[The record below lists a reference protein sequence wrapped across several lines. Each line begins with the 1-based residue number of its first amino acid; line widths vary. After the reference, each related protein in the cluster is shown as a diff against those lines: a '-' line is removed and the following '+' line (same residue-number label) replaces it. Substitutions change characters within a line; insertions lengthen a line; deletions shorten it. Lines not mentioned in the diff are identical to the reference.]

1 MGGRSAGNLPHVS
14 ASTPAFRSD
23 VEGLRGIAILL
34 VVLYHV
40 GFSFVQGGYVGVDV
54 FFVLSGYL
62 ITGLLV
68 AEAEATGRI
77 DLRQFYA
84 RRMRRLLPAAIVV
97 VAITLLAAWFIY
109 SPIEQQ
115 VVAHSARAS
124 SAYASNIRF
133 ALSSRRY
140 FDGASD
146 SDPFLHTWSLAVE
159 EQFYVV
165 WPLMVALSLLA
176 AASRVRRERLGW
188 VVALTGLASFIACVI
203 LTHSSQPWAFFM
215 VFTRWWEFALGGLAA
230 TYGTWILARARVPA
244 GMCSMAGIAALL
256 YSAITFDAATLF
268 PGASALVP
276 ALGTALVLMAGAQR
290 EATPVFRLLSVPPLQ
305 WIGHVSYSWYLWHWP
320 VLLLGGVLYPAMS
333 LAARMLGVLLALLL
347 ATASYHLV
355 ENPVRYSRFLRGRPL
370 TSIALGVSLTLSG
383 IAIAEL
389 AAVAARHALRDPL
402 QAAYAGARVDHPRLF
417 AMGCSGDFFNVAPA
431 GRCVFGDTAAPVSV
445 VLLGDSHAEHWF
457 PALDR
462 VATERHWR
470 LVVMVKP
477 GCPSAELPVYNPQI
491 NRQYVECA
499 AWRSAAVQRAEAL
512 RPALILT
519 SNSHAYQSTVSDSI
533 DARTWAAGLHRTLV
547 RLARAAPTVVVI
559 DDIPRPGFDV
569 PICLSRA
576 AWRGSSATQ
585 CSVAPGAGIDPLVTA
600 GERAAVASVPGV
612 HIVNMNDYFCDAARC
627 PTGRGDLVLYTDD
640 SHMTARFSASLAPAL
655 AGRLPFL
662 VTR

>member
-1 MGGRSAGNLPHVS
+1 MS
-14 ASTPAFRSD
+14 ASNPSFRSD

-40 GFSFVQGGYVGVDV
+40 GFRFVQGGYVGVDV

-68 AEAEATGRI
+68 AEAEASGRI

-97 VAITLLAAWFIY
+97 IGVTLLAAWFIY

-176 AASRVRRERLGW
+176 AANRVRRERLGW
-188 VVALTGLASFIACVI
+188 VVALTGLASLIACVI
-203 LTHSSQPWAFFM
+203 LTRTSQPWAFFM

-230 TYGTWILARARVPA
+230 THGTWLLSRTRVPA
-244 GMCSMAGIAALL
+244 GVCSICGFVALL
-256 YSAITFDAATLF
+256 YSAMTFDAATRF
-268 PGASALVP
+268 PGALALVP
-276 ALGTALVLMAGAQR
+276 AVGTALVLLAGAQR
-290 EATPVFRLLSVPPLQ
+290 EATPTFRLLSIPPLQ

-320 VLLLGGVLYPAMS
+320 VLILAGVLYPGLS
-333 LAARMLGVLLALLL
+333 LAARALSVVIALAL
-347 ATASYHLV
+347 ATLSYHLV
-355 ENPVRYSRFLRGRPL
+355 ENPVRYSRFLRGRPGS
-370 TSIALGVSLTLSG
+370 SIALGVALTLSG
-383 IAIAEL
+383 IAIAEIAS
-389 AAVAARHALRDPL
+389 AASRHALRDPL
-402 QAAYAGARVDHPRLF
+402 QAAYAQARSDHPRLY
-417 AMGCSGDFFNVAPA
+417 AMGCSGDFFNVAPVD
-431 GRCVFGDTAAPVSV
+431 RCVFGDTAAPVSV

-457 PALDR
+457 PALEQ
-462 VATERHWR
+462 VATTQHWR

-477 GCPSAELPVYNPQI
+477 GCPSADVKVYNPQI
-491 NRQYVECA
+491 NREYVECA
-499 AWRSAAVQRAEAL
+499 AWRRAAVQRATAL
-512 RPALILT
+512 RPALIVT
-519 SNSHAYQSTVSDSI
+519 SNSHAYQSTPLDSV
-533 DARTWAAGLHRTLV
+533 DARAWSAGLQRTLMQ
-547 RLARAAPTVVVI
+547 LAHATTAVTLI
-559 DDIPRPGFDV
+559 EDIPRPGIDV

-576 AWRGSSATQ
+576 AWRGDDASP
-585 CSVAPGAGIDPLVTA
+585 CSFARDAGINPAVTA
-600 GERAAVASVPGV
+600 GEHAAVASVPGA
-612 HIVNMNDYFCDAARC
+612 HLVNMNDYICDAARC
-627 PTGRGDLVLYTDD
+627 PPGRGSMVLYTDD
-640 SHMTARFSASLAPAL
+640 SHMTARFSASLATQL
-655 AGRLPFL
+655 AARLPVL
-662 VTR
+662 ITR